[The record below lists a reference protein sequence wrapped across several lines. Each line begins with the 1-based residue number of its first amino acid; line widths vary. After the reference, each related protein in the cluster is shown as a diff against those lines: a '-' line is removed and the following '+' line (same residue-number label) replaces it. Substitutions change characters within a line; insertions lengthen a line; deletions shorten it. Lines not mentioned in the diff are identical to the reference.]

1 MSDRVVLYDTTLR
14 DGTQR
19 EGLILSLADKIKI
32 ARRLDE
38 FGFAYIE
45 GGWPGSNPKDVDF
58 FEAARSIEWK
68 NAKLAAFGSTRH
80 RSNRAETDPNL
91 MAIVAAET
99 PVVCIFGK
107 SWLLHVREVLGATP
121 EENLAMVADSVAC
134 PTAAG
139 RETIYDAEHFF
150 DGYKD
155 DPAYAL
161 ATLRASRGAGA
172 RTMVLCETNGGA
184 LPDEVTA
191 IVRATM
197 DALDA
202 DGAPEVIW
210 GIHCHNDSELAVAN
224 SLAAVNA
231 GCRHVQGTINGY
243 GERCGN
249 ANLVSILAD
258 LELKTG
264 YEPVPTGKLA
274 ELTDLSRY
282 VAEIV
287 NIAPDDH
294 QPYVGRSAF
303 AHKGG
308 VHGAATARASSAYQH
323 IDPGLVGNVMR
334 LVVSE
339 LAGKANIQIR
349 AEQLGQ
355 QLDDVD
361 PKTLSQIVK
370 QLEADGL
377 AFEGA
382 EASFELLVKRHKA
395 GYARPFELCD
405 YTVLVEQRGG
415 AELLAEAT
423 VKVEVAGEVLHTAA
437 DGNGPVNALD
447 TALRKA
453 LGAFYP
459 QLYAVHLVD
468 YKVRILDS
476 EEATGAQTRVIID
489 SSNGPLE
496 WSTMGSGTNIIAAS
510 CVALCDSLEY
520 AIWKTG
526 AEVRRRDER
535 HFTTLAQPNGAA
547 SSARVDAARP
557 ARSE

>member
-1 MSDRVVLYDTTLR
+1 MTPNLSDRVVLYDTTLR

-19 EGLILSLADKIKI
+19 EGLILSLADKLKI
-32 ARRLDE
+32 ARRLDA
-38 FGFAYIE
+38 FGLAYIE

-58 FEAARSIEWK
+58 FAAAKSIEWK

-80 RSNRAETDPNL
+80 RNNRAETDPSL
-91 MAIVAAET
+91 VAIVAAET

-107 SWLLHVREVLGATP
+107 SWLLHVRDVLGATP
-121 EENLAMVADSVAC
+121 EQNLAMVADSVAF
-134 PTAAG
+134 PAASG
-139 RETIYDAEHFF
+139 RELVYDAEHFF

-161 ATLRASRGAGA
+161 ATLRAARDAGA
-172 RTMVLCETNGGA
+172 STLVLCETNGGA
-184 LPDEVTA
+184 LPDEVIA
-191 IVRATM
+191 IVRATIA
-197 DALDA
+197 ALAA
-202 DGAPEVIW
+202 DGGPEVVW

-224 SLAAVNA
+224 SLAAVAN
-231 GCRHVQGTINGY
+231 GVRHVQGTINGY

-258 LELKTG
+258 LELKTE
-264 YEPVPTGKLA
+264 YEPVPSGRLA
-274 ELTDLSRY
+274 ELTEMSRY

-308 VHGAATARASSAYQH
+308 VHGAATARASSSYQH
-323 IDPGLVGNVMR
+323 VDPGVVGNVMR

-339 LAGKANIQIR
+339 LGGKANTQLR

-355 QLDDVD
+355 QMDGID
-361 PKTLSQIVK
+361 PKALSLLIK
-370 QLEADGL
+370 RLEADGL

-395 GYARPFELCD
+395 GYESPFTLCD

-459 QLYAVHLVD
+459 QLDAVHLVD

-476 EEATGAQTRVIID
+476 LEATGAQTRVIID
-489 SSNGPLE
+489 SSNGALE

-510 CVALCDSLEY
+510 CQALCDSLEF

-535 HFTTLAQPNGAA
+535 HFTTTANG
-547 SSARVDAARP
+547 STSRSTRP
-557 ARSE
+557 E

>member
-1 MSDRVVLYDTTLR
+1 MSERVILYDTTLR

-19 EGLILSLADKIKI
+19 EGLIVSLADKIKI

-38 FGFAYIE
+38 FGMTYIE

-58 FEAARSIEWK
+58 FAAARSIPWK

-91 MAIVAAET
+91 VAIVAAET
-99 PVVCIFGK
+99 PVVTIFGK
-107 SWLLHVREVLGATP
+107 SWLLHVRDVLGATP
-121 EENLAMVADSVAC
+121 EENLAMVADSVAF
-134 PTAAG
+134 PAAAG
-139 RETIYDAEHFF
+139 REMVYDAEHYF

-161 ATLRASRGAGA
+161 ATLRAARDAGA
-172 RTMVLCETNGGA
+172 STLVLCDTNGGT
-184 LPDEVTA
+184 LSDELVA
-191 IVRATM
+191 IIRATSA
-197 DALDA
+197 ALAGDLA
-202 DGAPEVIW
+202 GGAPDVIW
-210 GIHCHNDSELAVAN
+210 GIHTHNDSELAVAN
-224 SLAAVNA
+224 SLAAVAN
-231 GCRHVQGTINGY
+231 GVRHVQGTINGY

-258 LELKTG
+258 LELKTE
-264 YEPVPTGKLA
+264 YEPVPSGRLG
-274 ELTDLSRY
+274 ELTEMARY

-308 VHGAATARASSAYQH
+308 VHGSATARASSAYQH
-323 IDPGLVGNVMR
+323 VDPGVVGNVMR

-339 LAGKANIQIR
+339 LGGKANTQIR

-355 QLDDVD
+355 QLDGVD
-361 PKTLSQIVK
+361 PKALSQIIK
-370 QLEADGL
+370 QLEAEGL

-395 GYARPFELCD
+395 GYERPFALCD

-459 QLYAVHLVD
+459 QLDAVHLVD

-476 EEATGAQTRVIID
+476 GEATGAHTRVIID
-489 SSNGPLE
+489 SSNGALE
-496 WSTMGSGTNIIAAS
+496 WSTMGGGTNIIAAS
-510 CVALCDSLEY
+510 CQALCDSLEY

-526 AEVRRRDER
+526 AELRRRDER
-535 HFTTLAQPNGAA
+535 HFTTAAQPGNGAPGV
-547 SSARVDAARP
+547 ARAR
-557 ARSE
+557 RSE